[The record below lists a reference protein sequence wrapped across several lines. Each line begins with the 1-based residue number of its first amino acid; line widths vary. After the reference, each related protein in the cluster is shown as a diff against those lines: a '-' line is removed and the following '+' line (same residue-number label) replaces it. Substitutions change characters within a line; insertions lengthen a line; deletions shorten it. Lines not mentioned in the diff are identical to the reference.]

1 MAQSQHDYFLR
12 LLVVIVIFGWATS
25 VRGQVRGAELG
36 GTVRDPAGAVIA
48 GAKVRAR
55 NLGTSQELQTV
66 TNPDGVYRLRPLQP
80 GRYEVTVEAVGF
92 QPLTIGNVELTVGQT
107 ATLDLTLQVGT
118 LTEQVEV
125 KALGVAVVEPTKTEV
140 SEVIDETRITELP
153 ISGRQFIDF
162 ALLTPGTTVGKGF
175 SFGATAL
182 LAEDVPRLSF
192 GGLFEQHTNLIAL
205 DGGDHSVSLNGLQH
219 IGPSQDAVKEFRVLS
234 STYSVEY
241 GRVMGGIVNIITKSG
256 SNDRHGSVYYY
267 LRNDAL
273 DARNIL
279 SAPGFD
285 VLRQHQFG
293 ASAGGPVVRDRL
305 FYFGNYEGQRRAES
319 PQYTSFILNN
329 IAAINQAK
337 RSLGLSDEV
346 LEQLQTKN
354 YDYFLVRSDAQL
366 TPANNLFVRY
376 SFADQRNG
384 NFPSTPGGIG
394 GPSTFRQN
402 DVRSQSLMANLTSL
416 IGPSL
421 VNQGFFQF
429 SRKSFTNMPLSFEPN
444 LEIIN
449 IATFGKHISPA
460 DFYRENR
467 FQFSDNLSLL
477 WRNHEF
483 KVGVDIGHIRDR
495 LLYSTTMPGF
505 AIFTPESFLGQ
516 PPFGRTVP
524 VFFAFAIPRALLG
537 QPLPRRSINQLFPD
551 DRFAAA
557 ARTVFHHEIYEFFVQ
572 DRWRYR
578 GLTLNYGLR
587 YFLEKTPSIFGIE
600 TDKNNVQPR
609 LGISYGF
616 AENKGVVRAG
626 VGVFVAPHFWSRL
639 VGHLTCAGSGPENL
653 ALLDPPRARFFSQT
667 ASPCV
672 SVNVIPGPFTS
683 GPAFTRFIRGEFPSG
698 SLAINAFGHLVR
710 DFPNPYAEQWS
721 LQIEYEVVRD
731 LSVGIGYLG
740 VHGLKI
746 PNAGIQL
753 NAMPAGVLPNGKTRY
768 QPNPRFGLVQMA
780 FPGTDSVY
788 HGGFFTLN
796 KRLSGGWGINI
807 NYTFSKTLDF
817 PTGYTFRD
825 VFEDPRNI
833 RRDWGLSNQH
843 VGQRFILTFTG
854 EGPKR
859 WALTRGFKLGV
870 ITTLESGRFGTLF
883 TGFDVN
889 GDLEF
894 GTDRVGVIGRNTY
907 RGDSFK
913 QVDLRL
919 ARVISL
925 HERVQIEP
933 LLEFFNLFNRP
944 NVTQVDTVYGAADF
958 VGPVPRRFKDGVAG
972 ALPSFGQPAGT
983 GPARQIQFALR
994 VSF

>member
-1 MAQSQHDYFLR
+1 MR
-12 LLVVIVIFGWATS
+12 GVMCGVVMMWCYLWWCMMGGM
-25 VRGQVRGAELG
+25 VRGQTVVGATLSG
-36 GTVRDPAGAVIA
+36 VVRDPAGAVVV
-48 GAKVRAR
+48 GARVEVQSVETGRVVVGVSDE
-55 NLGTSQELQTV
+55 N
-66 TNPDGVYRLRPLQP
+66 GVYRVGPVPP
-80 GRYEVTVEAVGF
+80 GRYRVVVEAVGF
-92 QPLTIGNVELTVGQT
+92 QTVVMEDVELTVGQS
-107 ATLDLTLQVGT
+107 GT
-118 LTEQVEV
+118 LNVTLSVGAVTEQVEV
-125 KALGVAVVEPTKTEV
+125 RGGGVALVEPTKTEV
-140 SEVIDETRITELP
+140 SEVIEQTRITELP

-162 ALLTPGTTVGKGF
+162 ALLSPTTSVGKGF

-192 GGLFEQHTNLIAL
+192 GGLFEQHTNLISL
-205 DGGDHSVSLNGLQH
+205 DGGDHSVLFNGLQH

-241 GRVMGGIVNIITKSG
+241 GRVMGGIVNIITRSG
-256 SNDRHGSVYYY
+256 SNDRRGTVYYY
-267 LRNDAL
+267 VRNDAL

-279 SAPGFD
+279 SVPGFD

-293 ASAGGPVVRDRL
+293 ASAGGPVVRDRV

-319 PQYTSFILNN
+319 PQYTSFILDNL
-329 IAAINQAK
+329 AAINRAK
-337 RSLGLSDEV
+337 RSLGLSEED
-346 LEQLQTKN
+346 LNKLQTKN
-354 YDYFLVRSDAQL
+354 YDYVLARADVQL
-366 TPANNLFVRY
+366 APTQTLFARY

-384 NFPSTPGGIG
+384 NFPSVPGGLG
-394 GPSTFRQN
+394 APSTFRQN
-402 DVRSQSLMANLTSL
+402 DVRSQSAMINLTSL
-416 IGPSL
+416 IGSGT

-429 SRKSFTNMPLSFEPN
+429 SRKSFTNTPLTFEPN
-444 LEIIN
+444 LEVVN

-467 FQFSDNLSLL
+467 FQWSDTLSLL
-477 WRNHEF
+477 WHNHEF

-505 AIFTPESFLGQ
+505 AIFTPESFLGR

-524 VFFAFAIPRALLG
+524 VFFAFAIPRSLLG
-537 QPLPRRSINQLFPD
+537 QPLPRRSVTQLFPD
-551 DRFAAA
+551 DRFEAAA
-557 ARTVFHHEIYEFFVQ
+557 WTVFHHQTYEVFVQ

-578 GLTLNYGLR
+578 QLTLNYGVR
-587 YFLEKTPSIFGIE
+587 YFLERVPSIFGVQ

-616 AENKGVVRAG
+616 AETKGVVRAG

-653 ALLDPPRARFFSQT
+653 ALLDPQRAGFFSQT

-672 SVNVIPGPFTS
+672 TVNVVPGPFTS
-683 GPAFTRFIRGEFPSG
+683 GPALTRFIGGEFPRGPLS
-698 SLAINAFGHLVR
+698 INAFGHLVR
-710 DFPNPYAEQWS
+710 NFPNPYAEQWS
-721 LQIEYEVVRD
+721 LQIEYEVVKD
-731 LSVGIGYLG
+731 LSIGIGYLG

-753 NAMPAGVLPNGKTRY
+753 NAMPAGTLPNGKTRY
-768 QPNPRFGLVQMA
+768 QTDPRFGLVQMA

-796 KRLSGGWGINI
+796 KRLSGGFGLNI
-807 NYTFSKTLDF
+807 NYTFSKTLDL

-825 VFEDPRNI
+825 VFEDPRDI

-843 VGQRFILTFTG
+843 VGQRFVLTFTG

-894 GTDRVGVIGRNTY
+894 GTDRVGVVGRNTY

-919 ARVISL
+919 TRVMSWR
-925 HERVQIEP
+925 ERIRIEP
-933 LLEFFNLFNRP
+933 LVEFFNLFNRP

-958 VGPVPRRFKDGVAG
+958 VGPVPRRYKDGVAG
-972 ALPSFGQPAGT
+972 ALPSFGRPAGT
-983 GPARQIQFALR
+983 GPARQVQFALR